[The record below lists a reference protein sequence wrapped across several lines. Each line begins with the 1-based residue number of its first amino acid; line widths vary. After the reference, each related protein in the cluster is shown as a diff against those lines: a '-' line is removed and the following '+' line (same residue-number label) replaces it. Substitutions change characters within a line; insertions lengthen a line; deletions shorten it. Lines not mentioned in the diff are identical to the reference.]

1 MVDGVCISSYHIIL
15 PKASIYARIY
25 ASIAQGYARGYRGSL
40 CSALH
45 LIFFSKKLLEIDFV
59 YLARLNILPLATE
72 EHKTYASHTRDCP
85 IGRVEVYVR

>member
-1 MVDGVCISSYHIIL
+1 MPGYMRVCPRVFLASSEGM
-15 PKASIYARIY
+15 P
-25 ASIAQGYARGYRGSL
+25 GGYRGSL
-40 CSALH
+40 CIALH